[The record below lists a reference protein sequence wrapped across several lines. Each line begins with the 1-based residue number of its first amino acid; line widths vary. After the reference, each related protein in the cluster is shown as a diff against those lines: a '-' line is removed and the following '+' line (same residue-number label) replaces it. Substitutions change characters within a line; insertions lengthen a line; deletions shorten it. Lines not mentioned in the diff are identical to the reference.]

1 MVTLTHQIAKY
12 NLIGNVLTAEM
23 STKPESLSAEATLPG
38 SLRFPVVPDKKH
50 DFFKNRKVITVH

>member
-1 MVTLTHQIAKY
+1 
-12 NLIGNVLTAEM
+12 M
-23 STKPESLSAEATLPG
+23 STKPDSLSAEATLPG